1 MSLLNQCSESGGRN
15 TRYNGVDCIMEVYIN
30 ISYPYIKCFRFL
42 SLPVTLQ

>member
-1 MSLLNQCSESGGRN
+1 MSLLNQCSESN